1 MKKSLFAIFMV
12 AFGVVGLFVTPMAV
26 AAQEQGSDLGS
37 GKVGVCTFI
46 GPICNALGI
55 NNDNPGQIATN
66 TVRGWVN
73 LGITLLFIGIILIAV
88 FIIVQAAIKYIQS
101 QGDEGKIAEA
111 QKAIKSVFIG
121 IALLFVGIIG
131 IVLVL
136 AFFSATNFLGG
147 GDNNEGQ
154 CVLQCVTD
162 GCSSVACSN
171 YCKTQSYTAGQ
182 ACPTIQ

>member
-1 MKKSLFAIFMV
+1 ML
-12 AFGVVGLFVTPMAV
+12 AFGVVGLFVSPV
-26 AAQEQGSDLGS
+26 GVSAQQGEDLGT
-37 GKVGVCTFI
+37 GRVGVCTFI

-55 NNDNPGQIATN
+55 NSGDPGQTAAT

-88 FIIVQAAIKYIQS
+88 FIIVQAAVKYIQS

-147 GDNNEGQ
+147 GDNESGQ
-154 CVLQCVTD
+154 CVLQCVSD
-162 GCSSVACSN
+162 GCSSVACSSA
-171 YCKTQSYTAGQ
+171 CAAGGAGYTPGT
-182 ACPTIQ
+182 CPTVQ

>member
-1 MKKSLFAIFMV
+1 MKKSLFAIFMLV
-12 AFGVVGLFVTPMAV
+12 FGVVGLFVTPGVVQAS
-26 AAQEQGSDLGS
+26 GTSLGE

-46 GPICNALGI
+46 APICNALGI
-55 NNDNPGQIATN
+55 NTDNPGQVATT
-66 TVRGWVN
+66 TVRGWIN

-136 AFFSATNFLGG
+136 AFFNAGG
-147 GDNNEGQ
+147 LITPGDDKGQ
-154 CVLQCVTD
+154 CVLQCITD
-162 GCSSVACSN
+162 GCSSITCSQG
-171 YCKTQSYTAGQ
+171 CEADTGFS
-182 ACPTIQ
+182 CPTAN